1 MKLPPAKEKSREIT
15 QRIFDE
21 VSDHLTWEQSKECV
35 RIFVEEFMKISTIR
49 LAEND
54 SCKFTYIDDY
64 LKNIEEELENI

>member
-35 RIFVEEFMKISTIR
+35 RIFVEEFMKISTIQMS
-49 LAEND
+49 ESDKNI
-54 SCKFTYIDDY
+54 SIDDY